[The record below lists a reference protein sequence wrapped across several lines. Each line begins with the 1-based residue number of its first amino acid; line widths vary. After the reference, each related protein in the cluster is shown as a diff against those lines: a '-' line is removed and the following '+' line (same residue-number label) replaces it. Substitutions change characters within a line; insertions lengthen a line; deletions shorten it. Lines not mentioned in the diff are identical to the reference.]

1 MKQGKYKQETN
12 KNKWIDKN
20 TNKSSSKAEQITEKK
35 TLGIKNKK
43 KVSKRKSSVV
53 TRCKNKNIYGF
64 KIQLVPEIA
73 TIIQH
78 VKITNI

>member
-35 TLGIKNKK
+35 TLGIKKK
-43 KVSKRKSSVV
+43 KS
-53 TRCKNKNIYGF
+53 F
-64 KIQLVPEIA
+64 KKKKFSC
-73 TIIQH
+73 H
-78 VKITNI
+78 KM